1 MGKYNILCSIL
12 NQSSHHLVENERD
25 AIDDAIVDVI
35 SIANDIIPDVE
46 KFINYLDKI
55 GNTVRNLSNASNYF
69 FIID

>member
-1 MGKYNILCSIL
+1 MLL
-12 NQSSHHLVENERD
+12 
-25 AIDDAIVDVI
+25 IVDGI